1 MIDAFMTSLILI
13 VLCIIN
19 SYLYWYR
26 FDIEIILQARRFMFS
41 LVNLKCKNII
51 KCNYEEKNQVHQR
64 DQRQTGNRL
73 NKIFTLI
80 RLAKKRSEF
89 GSVWSPFDDVTVVS
103 NCLKYTEMR
112 LTLTLYSCH
121 HKRYIGVII
130 IVKEPQIKIE
140 LNFFSF

>member
-1 MIDAFMTSLILI
+1 MKKIQS
-13 VLCIIN
+13 
-19 SYLYWYR
+19 
-26 FDIEIILQARRFMFS
+26 
-41 LVNLKCKNII
+41 
-51 KCNYEEKNQVHQR
+51 HQ
-64 DQRQTGNRL
+64 QNKHQIGNRP
-73 NKIFTLI
+73 NQNFTLI
-80 RLAKKRSEF
+80 RLAKKRSQF

-103 NCLKYTEMR
+103 NCLKYTKMR